1 MVAQGHCATPWHP
14 VSHPIQL
21 VNEKSFLSKEQAGR
35 WVGGLVQPWR
45 IGLPKGHRAHCSG
58 GGSVNELPA
67 VVAKET
73 GGESK
78 LRSDEPFLLHRDN
91 ITARWKYSGKAF
103 SGNDG
108 QLGE

>member
-1 MVAQGHCATPWHP
+1 MV
-14 VSHPIQL
+14 
-21 VNEKSFLSKEQAGR
+21 
-35 WVGGLVQPWR
+35 
-45 IGLPKGHRAHCSG
+45 
-58 GGSVNELPA
+58 GSVNQLPA

-91 ITARWKYSGKAF
+91 VTARWKYSGKAF